1 LNKTKNI
8 IILTLVLF
16 LTACSNAA
24 STNIILQ
31 EKTEENLLLAQLNTP
46 YTIVEEVQYEF
57 LANQTKVEIAATSSR
72 TGFSWLLS
80 QVKSGS
86 PQKIGTT
93 YRVTYDS
100 FGNVLSKVEVPG
112 SKTIVKAQPIVFQY
126 GATVTKGSY
135 FYARS
140 ISRYGFDCKGCG
152 VDKDGSSGTASGIRL
167 RGVSVRQSDGTWKDG
182 LTYDGYYLVA
192 SDQAFPL
199 CTVLEI
205 SNHKFSGSGI
215 EYNVPFKVLVV
226 DRGGYITTNK
236 LDLFIGY
243 SANVNT
249 IKSVSSAG
257 TKVTVVGSLKWT
269 RNSLNQRICK

>member
-1 LNKTKNI
+1 LNKTKNM
-8 IILTLVLF
+8 IILALVLF

-57 LANQTKVEIAATSSR
+57 LANQSKVEIAATSSR
-72 TGFSWLLS
+72 TGYSWLLS

-112 SKTIVKAQPIVFQY
+112 SKTLVKATPQVFQY
-126 GATVTKGSY
+126 GSAVTKGSY

-140 ISRYGFDCKGCG
+140 ISRYGFDCTGCG

-192 SDQAFPL
+192 SDKAFPL
-199 CTVLEI
+199 CTILEI
-205 SNHKFSGSGI
+205 SNHKFSGSGV
-215 EYNVPFKVLVV
+215 EYNVPFRVLVV
-226 DRGGYITTNK
+226 DRGGWITTNK
-236 LDLFIGY
+236 LDLFVGY
-243 SANVNT
+243 ESNVNT
-249 IKSVSSAG
+249 IHSVSSAG
-257 TKVTVVGSLKWT
+257 TKVTVVGFLKWT
-269 RNSLNQRICK
+269 RNSLNQRVCK